1 VYVSIGTNDYVYNLT
16 ADQTAANLSW
26 MIDEWLSIGG
36 ATSHF
41 IITTLAPRAG
51 SGVIIP
57 AINTL
62 IRSVAA
68 SRGVFLVDIASR
80 TSDDNGL
87 TWRNP
92 ADNVGDS
99 IHYSESVRDWIASQV
114 VPYMLS
120 QTPK

>member
-1 VYVSIGTNDYVYNLT
+1 
-16 ADQTAANLSW
+16 
-26 MIDEWLSIGG
+26 MPK
-36 ATSHF
+36 AT
-41 IITTLAPRAG
+41 LPPRAG
-51 SGVIIP
+51 AGVIIP

-62 IRSVAA
+62 IRSIAS

-87 TWRNP
+87 TWRSA
-92 ADNVGDS
+92 ADNIGDS
-99 IHYSESVRDWIASQV
+99 IHYSEPVRDWIASQV